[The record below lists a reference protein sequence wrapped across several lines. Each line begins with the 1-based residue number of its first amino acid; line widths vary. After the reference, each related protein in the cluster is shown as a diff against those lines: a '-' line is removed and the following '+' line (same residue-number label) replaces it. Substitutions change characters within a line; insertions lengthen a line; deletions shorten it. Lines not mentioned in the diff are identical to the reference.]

1 MRDRMQELWDN
12 VVPTDAPCPQADP
25 AAVKRRVNAALN
37 AVPSERRSYMRQ
49 KIRLAA
55 AVAAVAGLLAGTA
68 LAAASQWN
76 VLDYYYDDGA
86 GSGWEDLVDNT
97 GYSAHNDVYA
107 FTVES
112 VAADS
117 SSAMMLVRL
126 EGLTEQTAA
135 NLQRDDWMGMWS
147 FYPVNRRGDELA
159 RLACY
164 WREVIGHRTETSKL
178 LLLHVN
184 FDGATP
190 EQVEL
195 WLDCNEPFFLT
206 LPLDPIQPTVV
217 EVNAS
222 GRGLD
227 PAGEV
232 TLHRVELTPLSMGL
246 EVTWL
251 PSTDW
256 RDPLFMDPPRPP
268 VSLRTADGRT
278 VALTELTW
286 NSRGNIDYPLYWDST
301 SPQDVRMEFSFQAPQ
316 ELSQYTALVV
326 WGEEYPIPSP

>member
-1 MRDRMQELWDN
+1 MRDRMRELWDD
-12 VVPTDAPCPQADP
+12 VVPADAPCPQADP

-37 AVPSERRSYMRQ
+37 AAPSERRTYMRQ

-55 AVAAVAGLLAGTA
+55 AAAAVAGLLAGTA
-68 LAAASQWN
+68 LAAARLNFN
-76 VLDYYYDDGA
+76 VLDYYFDGA
-86 GSGWEDLVDNT
+86 GSSWEDLVDNT

-135 NLQRDDWMGMWS
+135 NLQRDDWMGKWS
-147 FYPVNRRGDELA
+147 FYPVNGNGDSWD
-159 RLACY
+159 RLACG

-190 EQVEL
+190 EQVNL
-195 WLDCNEPFFLT
+195 RLDCNDPFSLT
-206 LPLDPIQPTVV
+206 LPLDPVQPVAV
-217 EVNAS
+217 EVNAT
-222 GRGLD
+222 GQGLN
-227 PAGEV
+227 PAGEI
-232 TLHRVELTPLSMGL
+232 TLHRVELTPLSAGL
-246 EVTWL
+246 EITWL
-251 PSTDW
+251 PSADW
-256 RDPLFMDPPRPP
+256 EHPLSSYPPRPP

-278 VALTELTW
+278 AVLTELTKERYW
-286 NSRGNIDYPLYWDST
+286 YIDYPNYWDGT
-301 SPQDVRMEFSFQAPQ
+301 SPIDVRLELSFQTPQ

>member
-1 MRDRMQELWDN
+1 MRDRMQALWDD
-12 VVPTDAPCPQADP
+12 VVPLGGACPQADP

-37 AVPSERRSYMRQ
+37 AAPSERRTYMRQ

-55 AVAAVAGLLAGTA
+55 AAAAVAGLLAGTA
-68 LAAASQWN
+68 LAAARLNFN
-76 VLDYYYDDGA
+76 VLDYYFDGA
-86 GSGWEDLVDNT
+86 GSSWEDLVDNT

-135 NLQRDDWMGMWS
+135 NLQRDDWMGKWS
-147 FYPVNRRGDELA
+147 FYPVNGNGDSWD
-159 RLACY
+159 RLACG

-190 EQVEL
+190 EQVNL
-195 WLDCNEPFFLT
+195 RLDCNDPFSLT
-206 LPLDPIQPTVV
+206 LPLDPAQPVAV
-217 EVNAS
+217 EVNAT
-222 GRGLD
+222 GQGLD

-232 TLHRVELTPLSMGL
+232 TLRRVELTPLSVGL

-251 PSTDW
+251 PSAD
-256 RDPLFMDPPRPP
+256 REDPLYFYPPRPP

-286 NSRGNIDYPLYWDST
+286 SSRGNIDYPRYWDRT